1 MTFTN
6 LMGETRMT
14 EKQEK
19 AIKRAA
25 ELMDQLA
32 SDMDETFM
40 RGRRWEG
47 SEAQKADRD
56 EYRTLAASLRAVFEG
71 K

>member
-32 SDMDETFM
+32 SDMNETFM

-47 SEAQKADRD
+47 SEAQKADLD
-56 EYRTLAASLRAVFEG
+56 EYRALAASLRAVFEG